1 MKICIPTMGYR
12 GMREMVGE
20 HFGKVPTY
28 TIIDT
33 ETNEIKVIEN
43 TSEHRGGV
51 GLPPELIK
59 KAGADA
65 ILVSGLGMRAL
76 EMFKKLGIRV
86 YTGAHGTVEETLAM
100 FKQGKLTIASEDD
113 ICREHQH
120 HDVHSEYHSC

>member
-12 GMREMVGE
+12 GIYEMVGE

-65 ILVSGLGMRAL
+65 ILVSGLGLRAL
-76 EMFKKLGIRV
+76 EIFKKLGIKV
-86 YTGAHGTVEETLAM
+86 YTGARGTVEETLAM
-100 FKQGKLTIASEDD
+100 FKQGKLAIAGADD
-113 ICREHQH
+113 ACREHEH
-120 HDVHSEYHSC
+120 HSIQSKHHSC